1 MINLDMVGRLDTAN
15 HITIGGYG
23 TSPTWSEVLAKTN
36 IDKLNIKID
45 SSGSGPSDHASFWE
59 RYSSAFLFHQQPQRL
74 SQSQRRLG

>member
-45 SSGSGPSDHASFWE
+45 SSGSGPVITPFLQE
-59 RYSSAFLFHQQPQRL
+59 RYSSVFFFTNSH
-74 SQSQRRLG
+74 SDYHQSQRRLG